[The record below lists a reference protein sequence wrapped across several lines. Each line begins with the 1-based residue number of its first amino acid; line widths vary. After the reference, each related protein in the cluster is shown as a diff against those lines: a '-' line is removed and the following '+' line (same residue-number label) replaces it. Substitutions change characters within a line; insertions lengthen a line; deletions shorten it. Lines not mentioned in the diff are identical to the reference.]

1 MNHYT
6 LWHALIGGILI
17 GLASLLAT
25 VLSGKIPGISG
36 VFGRLL
42 VAATPD
48 KTWRAVFLFGLIG
61 GAALSFALWQSAALF
76 RPMRPLVVMAI
87 AGLLVGFGTR
97 LGGGCTSGHGVCGV
111 GMGAKDSIAATLIF
125 MVTAMMIVFIY
136 SSIIEWTYEGREN
149 DPLFCGGRP
158 FRDGASCFGNDRP
171 GAGNRIS
178 QCLWRMGPGAAFCH
192 GWRG

>member
-1 MNHYT
+1 MAHYT

-76 RPMRPLVVMAI
+76 RPMRPLVVMGI

-97 LGGGCTSGHGVCGV
+97 LGGGLHQRSRRLRRR
-111 GMGAKDSIAATLIF
+111 D
-125 MVTAMMIVFIY
+125 
-136 SSIIEWTYEGREN
+136 GREGF
-149 DPLFCGGRP
+149 DRGDTHLHGD
-158 FRDGASCFGNDRP
+158 RDDD
-171 GAGNRIS
+171 
-178 QCLWRMGPGAAFCH
+178 CLH
-192 GWRG
+192 L

>member
-1 MNHYT
+1 MPDYT

-25 VLSGKIPGISG
+25 MLSGKIPGISG

-48 KTWRAVFLFGLIG
+48 KKWRFLFLLGLIG
-61 GAALSFALWQSAALF
+61 GAALSFLLWDSAAIF
-76 RPMRPLVVMAI
+76 RPMRPLAVVGL

-111 GMGAKDSIAATLIF
+111 GMGAKDSIVATFIF
-125 MVTAMMIVFIY
+125 VVAGIVTVFVY
-136 SSIIEWTYEGREN
+136 
-149 DPLFCGGRP
+149 
-158 FRDGASCFGNDRP
+158 
-171 GAGNRIS
+171 NR
-178 QCLWRMGPGAAFCH
+178 LVL
-192 GWRG
+192 

>member
-6 LWHALIGGILI
+6 LWNALTGGILI

-42 VAATPD
+42 VPATPD
-48 KTWRAVFLFGLIG
+48 KTWRALFLLGLIA
-61 GAALSFALWQSAALF
+61 GAALSFALWQSAAIY
-76 RPMRPLVVMAI
+76 RPIRSLGVMAV

-111 GMGAKDSIAATLIF
+111 GMGAKDSIVATLIF
-125 MVTAMMIVFIY
+125 MVIGIATVFIY
-136 SSIIEWTYEGREN
+136 NR
-149 DPLFCGGRP
+149 
-158 FRDGASCFGNDRP
+158 A
-171 GAGNRIS
+171 AG
-178 QCLWRMGPGAAFCH
+178 LL
-192 GWRG
+192 

>member
-1 MNHYT
+1 MHHYT

-42 VAATPD
+42 AAVTHKPHSQRYSEIN
-48 KTWRAVFLFGLIG
+48 KIWRAVFLFGLIG
-61 GAALSFALWQSAALF
+61 GATLSFALWQSAALF
-76 RPMRPLVVMAI
+76 RPMRPFVVVAI

-125 MVTAMMIVFIY
+125 MATAIMTVFIY
-136 SSIIEWTYEGREN
+136 
-149 DPLFCGGRP
+149 
-158 FRDGASCFGNDRP
+158 
-171 GAGNRIS
+171 NRVA
-178 QCLWRMGPGAAFCH
+178 L
-192 GWRG
+192 